1 MKLKDIIETAKGKF
15 APIDFDS
22 KWLVDDNGNI
32 CIKTPIPVN
41 VEDEAKIVY
50 HWYPHMI
57 DKEIIYDIQDAI
69 DTHDYETFMK
79 YANEDASF
87 KIFPIDASIYANG
100 KFVGNIA
107 IFAEKEVFNLIT
119 YSEAKY
125 YR

>member
-1 MKLKDIIETAKGKF
+1 MKLKDIIETAKGKY

-41 VEDEAKIVY
+41 IEDEVEIVY
-50 HWYPHMI
+50 HWYHHMI
-57 DKEIIYDIQDAI
+57 DKEIVDDIQNAI

-79 YANEDASF
+79 YANKDVRFEF
-87 KIFPIDASIYANG
+87 FPIDASIYANG

-107 IFAEKEVFNLIT
+107 IFAEKEVFSLIT
-119 YSEAKY
+119 YSECECG
-125 YR
+125 